1 MKVKVLNTS
10 GDDTGKQVN
19 LPKEIFGVEP
29 NDHAIYLDVKQYL
42 ASQRQGTHSTTE
54 KGAVRGS
61 TRKIKKQKGT
71 GTARAGSIK
80 SGVFVGGGRMHGP
93 RPRDYSFKLNKKLK
107 QVARLS
113 ALSHKAKGKEIT
125 VIDTI
130 TLDSPK
136 TKNYLDV
143 LNNLKMADKK
153 TLLLTPDYDNNVY
166 LSSRNIPNA
175 QVMNVNDVNTYSIL
189 HANNIIL
196 VEGSINKL
204 KETLS

>member
-10 GDDTGKQVN
+10 GAETGKEVT
-19 LPKEIFGVEP
+19 LPKEVFGAEL

-42 ASQRQGTHSTTE
+42 AAQRHGTHSSTE
-54 KGAVRGS
+54 KGDVRGS

-107 QVARLS
+107 QVARVS
-113 ALSHKAKGKEIT
+113 ALSYKAKDKEVM
-125 VIDTI
+125 VIDSI
-130 TLDSPK
+130 SIDSPK
-136 TKNYLDV
+136 TKDYLDI
-143 LNNLKMADKK
+143 LTNLKVNDKK
-153 TLLLTPDYDNNVY
+153 TLLLTTDSNSNVY
-166 LSSRNIPNA
+166 LSARNIPNA
-175 QVMNVNDVNTYSIL
+175 MVMNAIDVNTYNIL

-196 VEGSINKL
+196 EAGAIDKL

>member
-1 MKVKVLNTS
+1 MK
-10 GDDTGKQVN
+10 
-19 LPKEIFGVEP
+19 
-29 NDHAIYLDVKQYL
+29 
-42 ASQRQGTHSTTE
+42 
-54 KGAVRGS
+54 GS

-80 SGVFVGGGRMHGP
+80 SCVFVGVGRMHGP
-93 RPRDYSFKLNKKLK
+93 IPRDYSFKLNKKLK

-113 ALSHKAKGKEIT
+113 ALSHKAKGEEIT

-130 TLDSPK
+130 ALDSPK

-153 TLLLTPDYDNNVY
+153 TLLLTPDYDSNVY

-175 QVMNVNDVNTYSIL
+175 QVMNVSDVNTYSIL

>member
-10 GDDTGKQVN
+10 GAETGKEVT
-19 LPKEIFGVEP
+19 LPKEVFGAEL

-42 ASQRQGTHSTTE
+42 AAQRHGTHSSTE
-54 KGAVRGS
+54 KGDVRGS

-107 QVARLS
+107 QVARVS
-113 ALSHKAKGKEIT
+113 ALSYKAKDKEVM
-125 VIDTI
+125 VIDSI
-130 TLDSPK
+130 SIDSPK
-136 TKNYLDV
+136 TKDYLDI
-143 LNNLKMADKK
+143 LTNLKVNDKK
-153 TLLLTPDYDNNVY
+153 TLLLTSDSNSNVY
-166 LSSRNIPNA
+166 LSARNIPNA
-175 QVMNVNDVNTYSIL
+175 MVMNAIDVNTYNIL

-196 VEGSINKL
+196 EAGAIDKL